1 MPLLP
6 LLLMPLLFLGFVFG
20 VLFWLF
26 WAMIWAA
33 ALLFWP
39 VTLLITGVILW
50 RATVRRSQRVY
61 GARAEAPLAPRSQH
75 NSAFEEYR
83 QETMARLN
91 EEQRNF
97 REFLQRLRRSRD
109 KQEFDAFMAGR
120 RGRPALPQGDA
131 PAA

>member
-1 MPLLP
+1 MP

-26 WAMIWAA
+26 WAMVWAA

-39 VTLLITGVILW
+39 VTLLITGVIVW
-50 RATVRRSQRVY
+50 RATTRRSQRLN
-61 GARAEAPLAPRSQH
+61 GARAEGPVGTRPH